1 MGRLARRFL
10 LSVSIGYGHL
20 HPLMPLAQ
28 ALAQRGHEVAFAVG
42 PSLQP
47 LVEAAGFAVFPLT
60 ENLAVDPAFGPV
72 RAQVRMMPPGL
83 ERELFNWTQIAY
95 GVAPRVRTP
104 ELVAIAQTWR
114 PDMLIREAGECT
126 AVIAAEHLG
135 MPHAAVAFTA
145 ALKGMAVFERDAAAH
160 LDPIRQQWGLSPDPA
175 LTALYR
181 YLHLAFSPPSFG
193 LQAVG
198 QEVNGAD
205 TASALPATTHFIRP
219 AFFDQA
225 DHERLPGWV
234 AELPAMQPTIYVTL
248 GTEVNRRPEFYPSVL
263 QAILAGLRD
272 LPVNLIVTLGRDK
285 DPADFGPQPANVHI
299 ERYLPHSLLLRQ
311 CNLLV
316 MHGGSNSLLA
326 ALDVGLPMVVVP
338 LMGDE
343 FFNAQ
348 VVHGMRLGQV
358 VPREQLTPASI
369 RAAVDNVLNQAIYR
383 HNVGRLQAEL
393 HALPDQTSAAALV
406 ERVAA
411 DHRPVLRSEWGAPRQ
426 SPT

>member
-1 MGRLARRFL
+1 MGNRARRFL
-10 LSVSIGYGHL
+10 FCVSIGYGHL
-20 HPLMPLAQ
+20 HPLMPLAR
-28 ALAQRGHEVAFAVG
+28 ALAQRGHAVAFAVG
-42 PSLQP
+42 PSLQS
-47 LVEAAGFAVFPLT
+47 LVEAAGFVVFPLT
-60 ENLAVDPAFGPV
+60 ENLAVDPAFG
-72 RAQVRMMPPGL
+72 QVRTQVQLMPPGL

-135 MPHAAVAFTA
+135 LPHAVVAFTA
-145 ALKGMAVFERDAAAH
+145 ALKGMAVFELDAAVQ
-160 LDPIRQQWGLSPDPA
+160 LDPIRQQWGLPADPT

-181 YLHLAFSPPSFG
+181 YLYLASSPPSFG
-193 LQAVG
+193 LQEVG
-198 QEVNGAD
+198 GAQG
-205 TASALPATTHFIRP
+205 ASALPATTHFIRP
-219 AFFDQA
+219 DFFDHT
-225 DHERLPGWV
+225 DHERLPEWV
-234 AELPAMQPTIYVTL
+234 AELPARPTIYITL
-248 GTEVNRRPEFYPSVL
+248 GTEVNRRPEYYPSIL
-263 QAILAGLRD
+263 QTILTGLRD
-272 LPVNLIVTLGRDK
+272 LPANLIVTLGRDK
-285 DPADFGPQPANVHI
+285 DPVDFGPQPAHVHI

-326 ALDVGLPMVVVP
+326 ALDVGLPMIVVP

-348 VVHGMRLGQV
+348 VVHSMRLGQV
-358 VPREQLTPASI
+358 VPHEHLTPAAV
-369 RAAVDNVLNQAIYR
+369 RRAVDEVLNQAIYR
-383 HNVGRLQAEL
+383 QNVERLQTEL

-411 DHRPVLRSEWGAPRQ
+411 DHRPVLSTEWSAPRQ
-426 SPT
+426 TPT